1 MRWGKS
7 WLGYPDINLS
17 VRGDWEKVM
26 QNGPAMSSFAMPS
39 MSYFESGLKLLH
51 TAGQLQ
57 AHVMSGVMRYQ
68 IETLAFLKHRCEQ
81 DVKLVDNFVGSGEFN
96 DVFDIFSNFM
106 QNATSDYTAEAGKIA
121 AISSKLASKTAK
133 HPREE
138 ADRTHRSATSRRH
151 RGESHAK
158 VIRSDPLRVQT
169 RQAKH
174 DGICRKRAREV
185 PCASP
190 SDSSF

>member
-1 MRWGKS
+1 
-7 WLGYPDINLS
+7 
-17 VRGDWEKVM
+17 
-26 QNGPAMSSFAMPS
+26 
-39 MSYFESGLKLLH
+39 
-51 TAGQLQ
+51 
-57 AHVMSGVMRYQ
+57 MRYQ

-81 DVKLVDNFVGSGEFN
+81 DVKLVDNFVGSGEFI
-96 DVFDIFSNFM
+96 DVFDVFSNFM

-133 HPREE
+133 HLREE
-138 ADRTHRSATSRRH
+138 ADRTHRRATSRRH

-158 VIRSDPLRVQT
+158 VIRSDPLRVHT

-174 DGICRKRAREV
+174 DGIRRKRAREV

>member
-1 MRWGKS
+1 
-7 WLGYPDINLS
+7 
-17 VRGDWEKVM
+17 M

-81 DVKLVDNFVGSGEFN
+81 DVKLVDNFVESGEFN
-96 DVFDIFSNFM
+96 DIFDVFSNFM
-106 QNATSDYTAEAGKIA
+106 QNATSDCSAEAGKIA

-133 HPREE
+133 HPRQED
-138 ADRTHRSATSRRH
+138 ASSRH
-151 RGESHAK
+151 
-158 VIRSDPLRVQT
+158 
-169 RQAKH
+169 
-174 DGICRKRAREV
+174 
-185 PCASP
+185 
-190 SDSSF
+190 